1 MSYLALMLKEFG
13 EPETALELVELPS
26 EEPKNNETIVSVDA
40 VGMHIADGLFVRGR
54 EMITRTMPCVPGFEG
69 VGTVSKIGKS
79 VKNLKEGDKVLLP
92 MGTGSMRQELK
103 ILSSQLTKVP
113 KPYAPDEQ
121 LALITVNGF
130 TAYFLLEDYGQLKKN
145 DWIIQ
150 NAANSNVGR
159 YLIAL
164 AKQKGIKTI
173 NIVRRKEVA
182 KELRKLGGTEVIIN
196 TGQLPSKYVSKF
208 IKRNIKLGIDAV
220 AGDATENL
228 AMCLTDGSL
237 LVNYGTVT
245 KKPCHISF
253 WTMFRKDI
261 SLTGMSTLNGFKKR
275 SKKRSIEIHKNLAKL
290 ANQKLL
296 QAKIAKQYSFKDY
309 LKAYNHIDKTGNSR
323 DGKVVLLPNQ

>member
-1 MSYLALMLKEFG
+1 MSYLALTLKNFG
-13 EPETALELVELPS
+13 EPATALELVELPS
-26 EEPKNNETIVSVDA
+26 EEPKNSEAIVSMDA

-69 VGTVSKIGKS
+69 VGTVSKIGTG
-79 VKNLKEGDKVLLP
+79 VKNLKEGNKVLLP

-103 ILSSQLTKVP
+103 IHASQLTKVP

-130 TAYFLLEDYGQLKKN
+130 TAYFLLKDYRKLKQN

-164 AKQKGIKTI
+164 AKQEGIKTI

-182 KELRKLGGTEVIIN
+182 RELKKIGGTEVIISSDEF
-196 TGQLPSKYVSKF
+196 PSKYLSKF
-208 IKRNIKLGIDAV
+208 LKRKIMLGIDAV

-228 AMCLTDGSL
+228 AICLADGSL

-245 KKPCHISF
+245 KRPCHISF

-261 SLTGMSTLNGFKKR
+261 SLTGMSTLNGFKTRSNKR
-275 SKKRSIEIHKNLAKL
+275 LIEIHKHLAKL

-296 QAKIAKQYSFKDY
+296 QAKIAKKYSLEDY
-309 LKAYNHIDKTGNSR
+309 LLAYDHIDKTGSER
-323 DGKVVLLPNQ
+323 DGKVVLLPNH

>member
-1 MSYLALMLKEFG
+1 MSYLALTLKNYG
-13 EPETALELVELPS
+13 EPATALELVELPS
-26 EEPKNNETIVSVDA
+26 EKPKNSEAIVSMDA
-40 VGMHIADGLFVRGR
+40 VGMHIADGLFVRGK
-54 EMITRTMPCVPGFEG
+54 EMITRAMPCIPGFEG
-69 VGTVSKIGKS
+69 VGTVSKIGTG

-103 ILSSQLTKVP
+103 IHASQLTKVP

-130 TAYFLLEDYGQLKKN
+130 TAYFLLKDYRKLKQN

-164 AKQKGIKTI
+164 AKQEGIKTI

-182 KELRKLGGTEVIIN
+182 RELKKIGGTEVIISSDEF
-196 TGQLPSKYVSKF
+196 PSKYLSKF
-208 IKRNIKLGIDAV
+208 LKRKIMLGIDAV

-228 AMCLTDGSL
+228 AICLADGSL

-245 KKPCHISF
+245 KRPCHISF

-261 SLTGMSTLNGFKKR
+261 SLTGMSTLNGFKTRSNKR
-275 SKKRSIEIHKNLAKL
+275 LIEIHKHLAKL

-296 QAKIAKQYSFKDY
+296 QAKIAKKYSLEDY
-309 LKAYNHIDKTGNSR
+309 LLAYDHIDKTGSER
-323 DGKVVLLPNQ
+323 DGKVVLLPNH